1 MCYNATFLKGIF
13 MKVLLIK
20 DVKALGKAGEVKEV
34 KDGYGQN
41 FLIAKGFAKAATTE
55 VLRKYEAEQRQKAE
69 QLRFEMANLEA
80 LKAELAKK
88 QVKITKPL
96 GANGALFGGV
106 TKDEIATALKAQTG
120 IELDKRSFEIDT
132 IKATGSYDIS
142 VKLGHGIHATF
153 TLLVQG
159 EGV

>member
-1 MCYNATFLKGIF
+1 

-20 DVKALGKAGEVKEV
+20 DVKALGKAGEIKEV

-41 FLIAKGFAKAATTE
+41 YLIAKGFAKAATTE
-55 VLRKYEAEQRQKAE
+55 VLRKFESDQRKKAE
-69 QLRFEMANLEA
+69 QLRLELEKLEA

-88 QVKITKPL
+88 HISITKPL

-120 IELDKRSFEIDT
+120 IELDKRTFEIDT

-142 VKLGHGIHATF
+142 VKLGHGLHGVF
-153 TLLVQG
+153 TLLVKG

>member
-1 MCYNATFLKGIF
+1 
-13 MKVLLIK
+13 MKILLIK
-20 DVKALGKAGEVKEV
+20 DVKALGKAGEIKEV

-41 FLIAKGFAKAATTE
+41 FLIAKGYAKAATTE

-80 LKAELAKK
+80 LKNELAKK
-88 QVKITKPL
+88 KVSITKPL

-106 TKDEIATALKAQTG
+106 TKDEIATALKTQTG
-120 IELDKRSFEIDT
+120 IELDKRTFEIDT

-142 VKLGHGIHATF
+142 VKLGHGIHANF
-153 TLLVQG
+153 TLLVKG

>member
-1 MCYNATFLKGIF
+1 

-20 DVKALGKAGEVKEV
+20 DVKALGKAGEIKEV

-41 FLIAKGFAKAATTE
+41 YLIAKGFAKAATTE
-55 VLRKYEAEQRQKAE
+55 VLRKFESEQRKKAE
-69 QLRFEMANLEA
+69 QLRLELEKLEA
-80 LKAELAKK
+80 LRTELAKK
-88 QVKITKPL
+88 QIGITKPL

-120 IELDKRSFEIDT
+120 IELDKRTFEIDT

-142 VKLGHGIHATF
+142 VKLGHGLHGVF
-153 TLLVQG
+153 TLLVKG

>member
-1 MCYNATFLKGIF
+1 

-20 DVKALGKAGEVKEV
+20 DVKSLGKAGEVKEV

-55 VLRKYEAEQRQKAE
+55 VLRKYEAEQKQKAE
-69 QLRFEMANLEA
+69 QLRFEIANLEM
-80 LKAELAKK
+80 LKSELAKK
-88 QVKITKPL
+88 QIIITKPL

-106 TKDEIATALKAQTG
+106 TKDEIATALKAKTG
-120 IELDKRSFEIDT
+120 IELDKRTFEIDT
-132 IKATGSYDIS
+132 IKATGTYDIS

-153 TLLVQG
+153 SLLVKG

>member
-1 MCYNATFLKGIF
+1 

-20 DVKALGKAGEVKEV
+20 DVKALGKAGEIKEV

-41 FLIAKGFAKAATTE
+41 YLIAKGFAKAATTE
-55 VLRKYEAEQRQKAE
+55 VLRKFESDQRKKAE
-69 QLRFEMANLEA
+69 QLRLELEKLEA

-88 QVKITKPL
+88 HISITKPL

-120 IELDKRSFEIDT
+120 IELDKRTFDIDT

-142 VKLGHGIHATF
+142 VKLGHGLHGVF
-153 TLLVQG
+153 TLLVKG

>member
-1 MCYNATFLKGIF
+1 

-20 DVKALGKAGEVKEV
+20 DVKSLGKAGEVKEV

-55 VLRKYEAEQRQKAE
+55 VLRKFEASERQKAE
-69 QLRFEMANLEA
+69 QLRFELANLET
-80 LKAELAKK
+80 LKNELAKK
-88 QVKITKPL
+88 QVIITKPL
-96 GANGALFGGV
+96 GANGSLFGGV

-120 IELDKRSFEIDT
+120 IELDKRDFESDT

-142 VKLGHGIHATF
+142 VRLGHGLHGVF
-153 TLLVQG
+153 TLLVKG